1 MVRVAMV
8 VTNACAP
15 DPRVL
20 RHAVWMQQAGYQVTV
35 HAFDREERHPMSQN
49 HHGVRIMRYRVGRV
63 AYGGTLNTYRGVRRF
78 QRTVIRTL
86 NHDPPALVYCHDAD
100 TLRVGCA
107 LKDAANVPFVF
118 DMHDL
123 QHTWVRYA
131 APQSRLRSL
140 ISGQMKQRMLSRAR
154 SASTIVTSSTQVN
167 DASHRGFVE
176 WLQHHGLNGVSI
188 ENRPLPPFGTTK
200 TPSEKQWTVGF
211 VGRVRDIK
219 AFELLVG
226 AVKTLQPHERPK
238 IRVAGDGT
246 AAARVRTLLMD
257 EVENGTLEAEVSGAF
272 TQEDLS
278 ELMEEL
284 DVMYAMYS
292 PFRGNI
298 LQGALPV
305 KMFDAAAQG
314 VPCVVNDDCL
324 MGDLAESEGLGKAV
338 AWGDEVAVGQ
348 ALLAMRR
355 EVVELQAT
363 GEREHQRWLKA
374 MADVFAFIQ

>member
-1 MVRVAMV
+1 MV

-15 DPRVL
+15 DPRVM

-35 HAFDREERHPMSQN
+35 HAFDREEQHPMSQN
-49 HHGVRIMRYRVGRV
+49 HQGVRIMRYRVGRV
-63 AYGGTLNTYRGVRRF
+63 PYGGTVNTYRGIRRF

-86 NHDPPALVYCHDAD
+86 THDPPALVYCHDAD
-100 TLRVGCA
+100 TLKIGCA
-107 LKDAANVPFVF
+107 LKETANIPFVF

-123 QHTWVRYA
+123 QHTWIRYA

-154 SASTIVTSSTQVN
+154 AASAILTSSTQVS
-167 DASHRGFVE
+167 DVSSRGFVQ
-176 WLQHHGLNGVSI
+176 WLQHHGLDGVSI
-188 ENRPLPPFGTTK
+188 ENRPLPPFGTVK
-200 TPSEKQWTVGF
+200 TPSEKTWTVGF
-211 VGRVRDIK
+211 IGRVRDIK
-219 AFELLVG
+219 AFELLVS

-246 AAARVRTLLMD
+246 ASAKVRTMLMD

-272 TQEDLS
+272 TQDDLPD
-278 ELMEEL
+278 LINEL
-284 DVMYAMYS
+284 DVMYAMYA
-292 PFRGNI
+292 PLRGNI

-314 VPCVVNDDCL
+314 VPSVVNDGCL

-338 AWGDEVAVGQ
+338 AWDDAVAVGQ
-348 ALLAMRR
+348 ALLALRA

-363 GEREHQRWLKA
+363 GEREHQRWLAA
-374 MADVFAFIQ
+374 MAEVLAFLQ